1 MKHAVLII
9 FLLTVS
15 QLFFGQTLVKYGKY
29 NISREEFISAF
40 RKNNLKSRPTAKS
53 YREYLDL
60 YIRYR
65 LKVQAA
71 LDLKLDTLPG
81 QVSELQNFKSQ
92 IADQYTNDESSLNSM
107 AEEAFLRSQHDIRIS
122 YLFVACPKNTIPADT
137 LKAWQKIHEASNA
150 LKANKD
156 FGETALL
163 YSSDP
168 FVKNNLGDIGFITVF
183 DLPYAMES
191 VAYHTPVGKYSPVF
205 RTDGGYMILK
215 NTAERKG
222 AGRIHVA
229 QILLIFPYQPKE
241 TDKAETKRRA
251 DSIYHAIQA
260 GAAFGELARR
270 FSGDNLSYQLGGV
283 IPEFGIGKYESG
295 FEEAAFGLKKDGD
308 VSLPFESDF
317 GYHIVKRISRIPVP
331 AVANKKVLDALK
343 EKVKMDPRIAVS
355 RKQMLQIILK
365 QTKYKEIFP
374 PGERLWDYTDSM
386 LHNKKPSAF
395 AGLDR
400 STPLFQ
406 IGDKIY
412 LAGDWINYRK
422 NLNSVPTMINNRTNT
437 NLLDQYRQTIAFEY
451 YRNHLGTY
459 NKQFAAQVNEFRD
472 GNLLFEIMQ
481 KQVWDK
487 ASADSAGLK
496 KYFEA
501 RKKNYRWNPGAE
513 AIVFNAGNRSNAE
526 KLKKL
531 LEGNMTPWRRVVDS
545 VGGIQ
550 ADSGRFEEKQ
560 FPGILSQQAGRFSEF
575 VTHADN
581 SVQFI
586 YIIKPYPDPA
596 PRNFDEARGLVIND
610 YQIELENKWIAGLKL
625 KYPVSVN
632 ETIFKSLPK

>member
-92 IADQYTNDESSLNSM
+92 IADQYTNDERSLNSM

-137 LKAWQKIHEASNA
+137 LKAWQKIHEASNS

-229 QILLIFPYQPKE
+229 QIL
-241 TDKAETKRRA
+241 
-251 DSIYHAIQA
+251 
-260 GAAFGELARR
+260 
-270 FSGDNLSYQLGGV
+270 
-283 IPEFGIGKYESG
+283 
-295 FEEAAFGLKKDGD
+295 
-308 VSLPFESDF
+308 
-317 GYHIVKRISRIPVP
+317 
-331 AVANKKVLDALK
+331 
-343 EKVKMDPRIAVS
+343 
-355 RKQMLQIILK
+355 
-365 QTKYKEIFP
+365 
-374 PGERLWDYTDSM
+374 
-386 LHNKKPSAF
+386 
-395 AGLDR
+395 
-400 STPLFQ
+400 
-406 IGDKIY
+406 
-412 LAGDWINYRK
+412 
-422 NLNSVPTMINNRTNT
+422 
-437 NLLDQYRQTIAFEY
+437 
-451 YRNHLGTY
+451 
-459 NKQFAAQVNEFRD
+459 
-472 GNLLFEIMQ
+472 
-481 KQVWDK
+481 
-487 ASADSAGLK
+487 
-496 KYFEA
+496 
-501 RKKNYRWNPGAE
+501 
-513 AIVFNAGNRSNAE
+513 
-526 KLKKL
+526 
-531 LEGNMTPWRRVVDS
+531 
-545 VGGIQ
+545 
-550 ADSGRFEEKQ
+550 
-560 FPGILSQQAGRFSEF
+560 
-575 VTHADN
+575 
-581 SVQFI
+581 
-586 YIIKPYPDPA
+586 
-596 PRNFDEARGLVIND
+596 
-610 YQIELENKWIAGLKL
+610 
-625 KYPVSVN
+625 
-632 ETIFKSLPK
+632 